1 MKAANMSGQNHVS
14 IFDTTL
20 RDGEQAP
27 GAGMNS
33 EEKVRIAA
41 LLDRM
46 GVDVI
51 EAGFPVSSPGDFD
64 AVRAVATITQNS
76 IVAGLS
82 RAVRA
87 DIEACAEALKPA
99 RRKRIHTFIST
110 SPLHMEHKLRM
121 TPDQVHAAV
130 IDSVTHARHL
140 CDDVEWSCED
150 GTRSD
155 RDFLCRCFETAIKAG
170 ASTVTIADTVGFTMP
185 EEFFELVS
193 HILNKVPNI
202 DKARFSVHC
211 HDDLGMSVANSLA
224 AIRAGARQVHCTI
237 NGIGERAG
245 NAALEEIVM
254 ALDVRG
260 DLLGCYSDVKTEF
273 LSEISQLVSATTG
286 FQVPP
291 NKAIVGANAF
301 AHESGIH
308 QHGVM
313 RHRGTYEIIE
323 PAAVGVS
330 QSTLVMGKHSGRHA
344 YLMKLREM
352 GIELEGRAF
361 NDAFARFKAF
371 ADTRKNV
378 TDENIREL
386 VEKSMLLEF
395 PLAISI
401 KTILVHTDSSGPQIA
416 RLSVVK
422 DGKVETA
429 ESQADRPFDAI
440 VSAFHRIHPHEARLT
455 GYEVNLISENNRAF
469 AKATI
474 RLADG
479 ERNATGQAKDEDTF
493 TAFAEAYLVAL
504 TNISAMPR
512 VVGGK
517 GIA

>member
-1 MKAANMSGQNHVS
+1 MPDQNRVY

-27 GAGMNS
+27 GASMNK
-33 EEKVRIAA
+33 EEKLRIAS

-51 EAGFPVSSPGDFD
+51 EAGFPVSSRGDFE
-64 AVRAVATITQNS
+64 AVSAVAAMAQNA
-76 IVAGLS
+76 IVAGLC

-87 DIEACAEALKPA
+87 DIDACANALRPA
-99 RRKRIHTFIST
+99 RRKRIHSFIST
-110 SPLHMEHKLRM
+110 SPLHMKHKLRM
-121 TPDQVHAAV
+121 TSEQVHAAV
-130 IDSVTHARHL
+130 IDSVSYARNL

-155 RDFLCRCFETAIKAG
+155 RDFLCRCFESAIKAG
-170 ASTVTIADTVGFTMP
+170 ATTVNIADTVGFTMP
-185 EEFFELVS
+185 EEFVDLI
-193 HILNKVPNI
+193 HHLMNRVPNI
-202 DKARFSVHC
+202 DKVRFSVHC

-224 AIRAGARQVHCTI
+224 AIGAGVRQVECTI

-254 ALDVRG
+254 ALDVRR
-260 DLLGCYSDVKTEF
+260 DLLGCYTGVKTEY
-273 LSEISQLVSATTG
+273 LSEVSQLVSAVTG

-291 NKAIVGANAF
+291 NKAIVGANVF

-344 YLMKLREM
+344 FRMKLQEM
-352 GIELEGRAF
+352 GIELSDDAF
-361 NDAFARFKAF
+361 QDVFARFKAF
-371 ADTRKNV
+371 ADVRKSV
-378 TDENIREL
+378 SDEDIRALAERGLRLESPVHMEL
-386 VEKSMLLEF
+386 
-395 PLAISI
+395 
-401 KTILVHTDSSGPQIA
+401 KTILVHTDSSGPQVA

-422 DGKVETA
+422 DGHAQTA
-429 ESQADRPFDAI
+429 EANGEKPFDAI
-440 VSAFHRIHPHEARLT
+440 VAAFQQLHPHQAKMT
-455 GYEVNLISENNRAF
+455 GYEVNLIWDEG
-469 AKATI
+469 KALANATV

-479 ERNATGQAKDEDTF
+479 ERNAEGQAKDEDTF
-493 TAFAEAYLVAL
+493 TAFAEAYLAAL
-504 TNISAMPR
+504 SR
-512 VVGGK
+512 VSTREQMME
-517 GIA
+517 ASRAP